1 MLQLLLYNTTVKISH
16 PLQPLHPPPPVIIL
30 IFSDEM
36 FFFFPHASV
45 PSLQNCFLCVCVCDV
60 LLLSGRRRSLLLLIL
75 AVVSHCDC
83 YNLWPSLQTPSSPP
97 QMFDFNL
104 VVGKNLK
111 EAPRSQR
118 ETLKG
123 TNLTNKKKQ
132 TTDNLFTACVPFF
145 ILIFMLLSCC
155 TFFFFLS
162 APKQLCCF

>member
-16 PLQPLHPPPPVIIL
+16 PLQPLHPPTPVIIL

-45 PSLQNCFLCVCVCDV
+45 PSLQNCFLCVCDV

-123 TNLTNKKKQ
+123 TNLTNKKTNHRQ
-132 TTDNLFTACVPFF
+132 SVHCMCSLLHTYFHAFVMLH
-145 ILIFMLLSCC
+145 IL
-155 TFFFFLS
+155 FFLS

>member
-1 MLQLLLYNTTVKISH
+1 MKCFVF
-16 PLQPLHPPPPVIIL
+16 
-30 IFSDEM
+30 FS
-36 FFFFPHASV
+36 HASV

-123 TNLTNKKKQ
+123 TNLTNKKNKPQ
-132 TTDNLFTACVPFF
+132 TICSLHVFPSSYLFSCFCHVAHSFF
-145 ILIFMLLSCC
+145 SLSTKAALLLLITFDIKDLLFSSHM
-155 TFFFFLS
+155 FQIGS
-162 APKQLCCF
+162 IKNRK